1 MLSVKAVEIQ
11 QGVATN
17 KIMSKPNIKVIKRE
31 DRSRSRKTAAAK
43 QRKQPDPTRK
53 MSQTVAGW
61 VRDFKEKSNAEAKSL
76 LDSFMNETPRP
87 NEA

>member
-1 MLSVKAVEIQ
+1 MKSNKGL
-11 QGVATN
+11 ATN
-17 KIMSKPNIKVIKRE
+17 KIMSKPTIKVIKRE
-31 DRSRSRKTAAAK
+31 DRSRSRKAAAAK

-61 VRDFKEKSNAEAKSL
+61 VRDFKEKSNVEAKSL
-76 LDSFMNETPRP
+76 LNSFLNETPRP